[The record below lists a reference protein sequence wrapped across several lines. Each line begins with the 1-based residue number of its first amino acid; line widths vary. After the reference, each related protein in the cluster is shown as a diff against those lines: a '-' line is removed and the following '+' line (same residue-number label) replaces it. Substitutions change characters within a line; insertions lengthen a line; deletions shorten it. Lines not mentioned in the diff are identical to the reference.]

1 MGAAKGNKH
10 AEGNKGGGRPSV
22 YKSEYVQQAYL
33 YCKLGA
39 IDEQLAEFFDVS
51 VQTINNWKKEHYEFN
66 LALKAGKRI
75 ADLEV
80 VEALYKKATGYEHPD
95 VDIKMYEG
103 QIIQTP
109 LIKRYPPDTTA
120 AIFWLKNRQP
130 KQWRDKQDIDH
141 NGVSGLPTINIITL
155 GSGVDPESNLS
166 KLSQEETTT
175 LLELNS
181 KMNLIKTDN
190 TQINN

>member
-1 MGAAKGNKH
+1 MAAEKGNDYAKGNP
-10 AEGNKGGGRPSV
+10 GGGRPTT
-22 YKSEYVQQAYL
+22 YKVEYASQAYW

-51 VQTINNWKKEHYEFN
+51 EQTINNWKKEHYEFI
-66 LALKAGKRI
+66 LALKTGKRI

-80 VEALYKKATGYEHPD
+80 AEALYKKATGYEHPD

-130 KQWRDKQDIDH
+130 KKWRDKQEIEH
-141 NGVSGLPTINIITL
+141 NGTSELPKINIIAL
-155 GSGVDPESNLS
+155 GSGVDPKSKFDNLT
-166 KLSQEETTT
+166 KEEKIL
-175 LLELNS
+175 LLELNA
-181 KMNLIKTDN
+181 KMRSGENAE
-190 TQINN
+190 

>member
-1 MGAAKGNKH
+1 MAAQKGNNY

-22 YKSEYVQQAYL
+22 YKDEYAGQAYW

-51 VQTINNWKKEHYEFN
+51 VQTINNWKKEYYEFN
-66 LALKAGKRI
+66 VALKTGKRI

-109 LIKRYPPDTTA
+109 SIKRYPPDTTA

-130 KQWRDKQDIDH
+130 KQWRDKQELEH
-141 NGVSGLPTINIITL
+141 NGTCEVPKINIITL
-155 GSGVDPESNLS
+155 GSGIEPKRDFS
-166 KLSQEETTT
+166 KLTTEEKKT
-175 LLELNS
+175 LLELDS
-181 KMNLIKTDN
+181 KTKSS
-190 TQINN
+190 